1 MTEYLYHLVD
11 VFTDVPFGG
20 NPLAVFPLA
29 DGLTDALMQTIA
41 KELNLSETAFVM
53 PATDARC
60 DYRVRIFTPDMELPM
75 AGHPTVGTAFVLQ
88 RQGVITA
95 PSRVTFQEG
104 VGPVPVELALDGDK
118 VAVTMAQPL
127 PAFGAEYDDRAVIAD
142 MLSLTEDDLLPDC
155 PVQAV
160 STGVPFVYVPVK
172 SLDAIGRAS
181 VKVDV
186 WQHLLADGPAPHVYA
201 FTLETVHDTSTVHS
215 RMFAPLM
222 GIPEDPATGAA
233 SGPLGAYLVR
243 YGLAKPGV
251 IINEQG
257 IEMGRPSEIT
267 IGIDTDGE
275 AFTGVRVGGRCV
287 YMGHGVLH
295 ISGG

>member
-1 MTEYLYHLVD
+1 MSEYAYHLVD

-53 PATDARC
+53 PPTDKQC

-127 PAFGAEYDDRAVIAD
+127 PAFGAEYDDRAAIAD

-186 WQHLLADGPAPHVYA
+186 WQRLLADGPAPHVYV
-201 FTLETVHDTSTVHS
+201 FTLETVHATSTVHS

-243 YGLAKPGV
+243 YGLAKPGTM
-251 IINEQG
+251 INEQG
-257 IEMGRPSEIT
+257 IEMDRPSEIQ
-267 IGIDTDGE
+267 IGIDWDGD

-295 ISGG
+295 IVR